1 MQHERL
7 EPGTHLRKNTK
18 QILAMLRAT
27 AQRAGLAGEFEQP
40 SSSKARLALTGAD
53 GAAAGTVEV
62 AFTTDGIELVAKG
75 AAAERRALALYTD
88 TRWMMEEF
96 EAFVADSGR

>member
-18 QILAMLRAT
+18 QILAMLRAA
-27 AQRAGLAGEFEQP
+27 AQRAGLVGEFEQP
-40 SSSKARLALTGAD
+40 SSSKARLELTGP
-53 GAAAGTVEV
+53 GGGAAGTVEV
-62 AFTTDGIELVAKG
+62 SFTTDGIELVAKG
-75 AAAERRALALYTD
+75 QAEERRALALYTD

-96 EAFVADSGR
+96 EAFVADSAR